1 MIFQRFLGTNMEL
14 ILISGIVVLLVIGT
28 YIVRN
33 LLKKMETL
41 EDNIEELV
49 QAVTEY
55 DEFYADL
62 KRRINQSNS
71 RLKQIDRL
79 GSFEADDETGVI
91 FKELKDIVN
100 ELNERF

>member
-1 MIFQRFLGTNMEL
+1 MTITLL
-14 ILISGIVVLLVIGT
+14 SLLVVVLSIAT

-41 EDNIEELV
+41 EDNIDELV
-49 QAVTEY
+49 KNITEY
-55 DEFYADL
+55 DTFYEEL
-62 KRRINQSNS
+62 KRRVNESNS

-100 ELNERF
+100 DLNERL

>member
-1 MIFQRFLGTNMEL
+1 MTITLL
-14 ILISGIVVLLVIGT
+14 LLLVVILSIAT

-33 LLKKMETL
+33 LVKKMEAL
-41 EDNIEELV
+41 EDNIDELV
-49 QAVTEY
+49 KNITEY
-55 DEFYADL
+55 DTFYDEL
-62 KRRINQSNS
+62 KRRVNESNS

-100 ELNERF
+100 DLNERF

>member
-1 MIFQRFLGTNMEL
+1 MTITLV
-14 ILISGIVVLLVIGT
+14 SLLVIMLSIAT

-33 LLKKMETL
+33 LLKKMEAL
-41 EDNIEELV
+41 EDNVEELV
-49 QAVTEY
+49 KNVMEY
-55 DEFYADL
+55 ETFYEEL
-62 KRRINQSNS
+62 KRRVNESNS

>member
-1 MIFQRFLGTNMEL
+1 MTITLVSL
-14 ILISGIVVLLVIGT
+14 LVVVLSVAT

-41 EDNIEELV
+41 EDNIDELV
-49 QAVTEY
+49 KNITEY
-55 DEFYADL
+55 DSFYEDL
-62 KRRINQSNS
+62 KRRVNESNS

-100 ELNERF
+100 E

>member
-1 MIFQRFLGTNMEL
+1 MTITLL
-14 ILISGIVVLLVIGT
+14 SLLVIMLSIAT

-41 EDNIEELV
+41 EDNIDELV
-49 QAVTEY
+49 KNITEY
-55 DEFYADL
+55 DTFYDDL
-62 KRRINQSNS
+62 KRRVNESNS

-100 ELNERF
+100 DLNERF

>member
-1 MIFQRFLGTNMEL
+1 MTITLL
-14 ILISGIVVLLVIGT
+14 SLLVIMLSIAT

-33 LLKKMETL
+33 LLKKMEAL

-49 QAVTEY
+49 KNVMEY
-55 DEFYADL
+55 ETFYEEL
-62 KRRINQSNS
+62 KRRVNESNS

-100 ELNERF
+100 DLNERF

>member
-1 MIFQRFLGTNMEL
+1 MTITLVSL
-14 ILISGIVVLLVIGT
+14 LVVVLSAAT

-41 EDNIEELV
+41 EDNIDELV
-49 QAVTEY
+49 KNITEY
-55 DEFYADL
+55 DAFYEDL
-62 KRRINQSNS
+62 KRRVNESNS

-91 FKELKDIVN
+91 FRELKDIVN

>member
-1 MIFQRFLGTNMEL
+1 MAIA
-14 ILISGIVVLLVIGT
+14 LISLLVIVLSIAT

-33 LLKKMETL
+33 LLKKMEAL
-41 EDNIEELV
+41 EDNVEELV
-49 QAVTEY
+49 KNVMDYET
-55 DEFYADL
+55 FYEEL
-62 KRRINQSNS
+62 KRRVNESNS

-100 ELNERF
+100 DLNERF

>member
-1 MIFQRFLGTNMEL
+1 MIIT
-14 ILISGIVVLLVIGT
+14 LISLLVVVLSVAT

-41 EDNIEELV
+41 EDNIDELV
-49 QAVTEY
+49 KNITEY
-55 DEFYADL
+55 DSFYEDL
-62 KRRINQSNS
+62 KRRVNESNS

-79 GSFEADDETGVI
+79 GSFEADDETGII

-100 ELNERF
+100 DLNERF

>member
-1 MIFQRFLGTNMEL
+1 MTIT
-14 ILISGIVVLLVIGT
+14 LISLLVVVLSIAT

-41 EDNIEELV
+41 EDNIDELV
-49 QAVTEY
+49 KNITEY
-55 DEFYADL
+55 DTFYEEL
-62 KRRINQSNS
+62 KRRVNESNS

-100 ELNERF
+100 DLNERF

>member
-1 MIFQRFLGTNMEL
+1 LIFQRFSGTNMEL

>member
-1 MIFQRFLGTNMEL
+1 MIIT
-14 ILISGIVVLLVIGT
+14 LISLLVVVLSVAIYT
-28 YIVRN
+28 VRN

-41 EDNIEELV
+41 EDNIDELV
-49 QAVTEY
+49 KNITEY
-55 DEFYADL
+55 DSFYEDL
-62 KRRINQSNS
+62 KRRVNESSS

-100 ELNERF
+100 DLNERF

>member
-1 MIFQRFLGTNMEL
+1 MTIT
-14 ILISGIVVLLVIGT
+14 LISLLVVVLSAAT

-41 EDNIEELV
+41 EDNIDELV
-49 QAVTEY
+49 KNITDY
-55 DEFYADL
+55 DAFYEDL
-62 KRRINQSNS
+62 KRRVNESNS

-79 GSFEADDETGVI
+79 GSFEADDETGII

-100 ELNERF
+100 DLNERF

>member
-1 MIFQRFLGTNMEL
+1 MTITLVSL
-14 ILISGIVVLLVIGT
+14 LVVVLSVAT

-41 EDNIEELV
+41 EDNIDELV
-49 QAVTEY
+49 KNITEY
-55 DEFYADL
+55 DSFYEDL
-62 KRRINQSNS
+62 KRRVNESNS

-79 GSFEADDETGVI
+79 GSFEADDETGII

-100 ELNERF
+100 DLNERF

>member
-1 MIFQRFLGTNMEL
+1 MTIT
-14 ILISGIVVLLVIGT
+14 LISLLVVVLLVAI

-41 EDNIEELV
+41 EDNIDELV
-49 QAVTEY
+49 KNIAEY
-55 DEFYADL
+55 DSFYEDL
-62 KRRINQSNS
+62 KHRVNGSNS

-100 ELNERF
+100 DLNERF

>member
-1 MIFQRFLGTNMEL
+1 MIIT
-14 ILISGIVVLLVIGT
+14 LISLLVVVLSVAI

-41 EDNIEELV
+41 EDNIDELV
-49 QAVTEY
+49 KNITEY
-55 DEFYADL
+55 DLFYEDL
-62 KRRINQSNS
+62 KRRVNESNS

-100 ELNERF
+100 DLNERF

>member
-1 MIFQRFLGTNMEL
+1 MEL

>member
-1 MIFQRFLGTNMEL
+1 MIIT
-14 ILISGIVVLLVIGT
+14 LISLLVVVLSVAI
-28 YIVRN
+28 YILRN

-41 EDNIEELV
+41 EDNIDELV
-49 QAVTEY
+49 KNITEY
-55 DEFYADL
+55 DSFYEDL
-62 KRRINQSNS
+62 KRRVNESNS

-100 ELNERF
+100 DLNERF

>member
-1 MIFQRFLGTNMEL
+1 MTITLVSL
-14 ILISGIVVLLVIGT
+14 LVVVLSAAT

-41 EDNIEELV
+41 EDNIDELV
-49 QAVTEY
+49 KNITDY
-55 DEFYADL
+55 DAFYEDL
-62 KRRINQSNS
+62 KRRVNESNS

-91 FKELKDIVN
+91 FRELKDIVN

>member
-1 MIFQRFLGTNMEL
+1 MTITLL
-14 ILISGIVVLLVIGT
+14 SLLVVILSIAT

-41 EDNIEELV
+41 EDNIDELV
-49 QAVTEY
+49 KNITEY
-55 DEFYADL
+55 DTFYDEL
-62 KRRINQSNS
+62 KRRVNESNS

-100 ELNERF
+100 DLNERF

>member
-1 MIFQRFLGTNMEL
+1 MTITLVSL
-14 ILISGIVVLLVIGT
+14 LVVVLSVAT

-41 EDNIEELV
+41 EDNIDELV
-49 QAVTEY
+49 KNITDY
-55 DEFYADL
+55 DAFYEDL
-62 KRRINQSNS
+62 KRRVNVSNS

>member
-1 MIFQRFLGTNMEL
+1 MTITLL
-14 ILISGIVVLLVIGT
+14 SLLVVILSIAT

-41 EDNIEELV
+41 EDNIDELV
-49 QAVTEY
+49 KNITEY
-55 DEFYADL
+55 DTFYEEL
-62 KRRINQSNS
+62 KRRVNESNS

-100 ELNERF
+100 DLNERF

>member
-1 MIFQRFLGTNMEL
+1 MTITLVSL
-14 ILISGIVVLLVIGT
+14 LVVVLSAAT

-41 EDNIEELV
+41 EDNIDELV
-49 QAVTEY
+49 KNITDY
-55 DEFYADL
+55 DAFYEDL
-62 KRRINQSNS
+62 KRRVNESNS

>member
-1 MIFQRFLGTNMEL
+1 MTITLVSL
-14 ILISGIVVLLVIGT
+14 LVVVLSVAT

-41 EDNIEELV
+41 EDNIDELV
-49 QAVTEY
+49 KNITEY
-55 DEFYADL
+55 DTFYDEL
-62 KRRINQSNS
+62 KRRVNESNS

-79 GSFEADDETGVI
+79 GSFEADDETGII

>member
-1 MIFQRFLGTNMEL
+1 MTITLL
-14 ILISGIVVLLVIGT
+14 SLLVIMLSIAT

-33 LLKKMETL
+33 LLKKMEAL
-41 EDNIEELV
+41 EDNVEELV
-49 QAVTEY
+49 KNVMEY
-55 DEFYADL
+55 ETFYEEL
-62 KRRINQSNS
+62 KRRVNESNS

>member
-1 MIFQRFLGTNMEL
+1 MTITLVSL
-14 ILISGIVVLLVIGT
+14 LVVVLSVAT

-41 EDNIEELV
+41 EDNIDELV
-49 QAVTEY
+49 KNITDY
-55 DEFYADL
+55 DAFYEDL
-62 KRRINQSNS
+62 KRRVNESNS

-79 GSFEADDETGVI
+79 GSFEADDETGII

>member
-1 MIFQRFLGTNMEL
+1 MAITLL
-14 ILISGIVVLLVIGT
+14 SLLVVVLSVAT

-41 EDNIEELV
+41 EDNIDELDKNI
-49 QAVTEY
+49 TDY
-55 DEFYADL
+55 DAFYDDL
-62 KRRINQSNS
+62 KRRVNESNS

-79 GSFEADDETGVI
+79 GSFEADDETGII

>member
-1 MIFQRFLGTNMEL
+1 MTITLVSL
-14 ILISGIVVLLVIGT
+14 LVVVLSVAT

-41 EDNIEELV
+41 EDNIDELV
-49 QAVTEY
+49 KNITDY
-55 DEFYADL
+55 DAFYEDL
-62 KRRINQSNS
+62 KRRVNVSNS

-79 GSFEADDETGVI
+79 GSFEADDETGII

>member
-1 MIFQRFLGTNMEL
+1 MTITLL
-14 ILISGIVVLLVIGT
+14 SLLVVVLSIAT

-41 EDNIEELV
+41 EDNIDELV
-49 QAVTEY
+49 KNITEY
-55 DEFYADL
+55 DTCYDEL
-62 KRRINQSNS
+62 KRRVNESNS

-79 GSFEADDETGVI
+79 GSVEADDETGVI

-100 ELNERF
+100 DLNERF

>member
-1 MIFQRFLGTNMEL
+1 MTITLL
-14 ILISGIVVLLVIGT
+14 SLLVVVLSIAT

-41 EDNIEELV
+41 EDNIDELV
-49 QAVTEY
+49 KNITEY
-55 DEFYADL
+55 DTFYDEL
-62 KRRINQSNS
+62 KRRVNESNS

-100 ELNERF
+100 DLNERF

>member
-1 MIFQRFLGTNMEL
+1 MTITLL
-14 ILISGIVVLLVIGT
+14 SLLVVILSIAT

-49 QAVTEY
+49 KNITEY
-55 DEFYADL
+55 DTFYDEL
-62 KRRINQSNS
+62 KRRVNESNS

-100 ELNERF
+100 DLNERF

>member
-1 MIFQRFLGTNMEL
+1 MTIT
-14 ILISGIVVLLVIGT
+14 LISLLVVVLSAAT

-41 EDNIEELV
+41 EDNIDELV
-49 QAVTEY
+49 KNITDY
-55 DEFYADL
+55 DAFYEDL
-62 KRRINQSNS
+62 KRRVNESNS

>member
-1 MIFQRFLGTNMEL
+1 MTITLL
-14 ILISGIVVLLVIGT
+14 SLLVIMLSIAT

-33 LLKKMETL
+33 LLKKMEAL
-41 EDNIEELV
+41 EDNVEELV
-49 QAVTEY
+49 KNVMDYET
-55 DEFYADL
+55 FYEEL
-62 KRRINQSNS
+62 KRRVNESNS

-100 ELNERF
+100 DLNERF

>member
-1 MIFQRFLGTNMEL
+1 MLSIA
-14 ILISGIVVLLVIGT
+14 T

-33 LLKKMETL
+33 LLKKMEAL

-49 QAVTEY
+49 KNVMEY
-55 DEFYADL
+55 ETFYEEL
-62 KRRINQSNS
+62 KRRVNESNS

-100 ELNERF
+100 DLNERF

>member
-1 MIFQRFLGTNMEL
+1 MAIA
-14 ILISGIVVLLVIGT
+14 LISLLVVVLSIAT

-33 LLKKMETL
+33 LLKKMEAL
-41 EDNIEELV
+41 EDNVEELV
-49 QAVTEY
+49 KNVMEY
-55 DEFYADL
+55 ETFYEEL
-62 KRRINQSNS
+62 KRRVNESNS

>member
-1 MIFQRFLGTNMEL
+1 MTIA
-14 ILISGIVVLLVIGT
+14 LISLLVIILSVAT

-41 EDNIEELV
+41 EDNVEELV
-49 QAVTEY
+49 KNVMEY
-55 DEFYADL
+55 ETFYEEL
-62 KRRINQSNS
+62 KRRVNESNS

-100 ELNERF
+100 DLNERF